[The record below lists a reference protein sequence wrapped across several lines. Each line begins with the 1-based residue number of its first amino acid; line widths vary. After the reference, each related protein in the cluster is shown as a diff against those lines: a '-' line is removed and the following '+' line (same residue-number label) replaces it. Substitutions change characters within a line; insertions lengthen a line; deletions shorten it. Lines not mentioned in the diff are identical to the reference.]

1 MGRDTLS
8 DLLGT
13 VRLRAAVFYYVSC
26 WRNWATEAPPACEIA
41 AAVMPGADHVM
52 AFHMVVRGSGWAAVS
67 RTRFHSNPTGKSPL
81 ARVPAACD

>member
-13 VRLRAAVFYYVSC
+13 VRLRAAVFYDVSC

-52 AFHMVVRGSGWAAVS
+52 VSIGLLAAGGGQPAVR
-67 RTRFHSNPTGKSPL
+67 
-81 ARVPAACD
+81 